1 MASRCGEDT
10 ASARRADAEL
20 TVLRWTNRAYDPTLT
35 IRKHLDTEQTRVSLD
50 LNSPRAGI
58 SSGRVG
64 GKLVTL
70 MRSSSAEHGQLWW
83 NRISDS
89 GCVAVQ
95 TGLLLLLKVV
105 SRGVLKRRR
114 APLKKRRRNARSEQ
128 KFPFVGTSFWS
139 TILFVGLCSSSP
151 HNFSADVNTI
161 NAEYVS
167 VCGQTICLSFT
178 VHGFYTELTWSH
190 FNWPILNEPTF

>member
-1 MASRCGEDT
+1 MTEASQRNKPFSYFHLFLSAYSFVVLGFLLIGSRWKCGEP
-10 ASARRADAEL
+10 L
-20 TVLRWTNRAYDPTLT
+20 LRWTNRAYDPTLT

-50 LNSPRAGI
+50 LNSPCAGI

-114 APLKKRRRNARSEQ
+114 WRSGGVTQ
-128 KFPFVGTSFWS
+128 GASKSPICWNKF
-139 TILFVGLCSSSP
+139 L
-151 HNFSADVNTI
+151 I
-161 NAEYVS
+161 NHS
-167 VCGQTICLSFT
+167 VCWTLFL
-178 VHGFYTELTWSH
+178 VA
-190 FNWPILNEPTF
+190 

>member
-10 ASARRADAEL
+10 ASARRADATPTEL
-20 TVLRWTNRAYDPTLT
+20 IVLRWTNRAYDPTLT

-114 APLKKRRRNARSEQ
+114 WRSGGVTQGASKSSHLLEQVSDQPFCLLDFVPRRLT
-128 KFPFVGTSFWS
+128 TSQQMWTRLTPS
-139 TILFVGLCSSSP
+139 TSQCVDKP
-151 HNFSADVNTI
+151 
-161 NAEYVS
+161 S
-167 VCGQTICLSFT
+167 VCHLLC
-178 VHGFYTELTWSH
+178 TEMTWSH